1 MAKYVLKNIDNSYCR
16 ICEDTESRDHWINH
30 FVDISSYEE
39 ISDSDYTL
47 IQKGSKIFTH
57 PNPLNIALKDTT
69 ISEISFTEDMI
80 REKLNN
86 HINSIETLIN
96 NNENPPAIWATSL
109 STLKSI
115 NIDSLSYPITG
126 YNWVDCLIKNNI
138 QVPHSMEIW
147 D

>member
-30 FVDISSYEE
+30 FVD
-39 ISDSDYTL
+39 
-47 IQKGSKIFTH
+47 KGSKIFTH

-126 YNWVDCLIKNNI
+126 
-138 QVPHSMEIW
+138 
-147 D
+147 